1 MKKNLSMTIAIGGA
15 CLLLASCADDETID
29 MVNQGPTPVFTEVT
43 TLQNRNPQLPTQV
56 RTNNLITLKAKT
68 RATNGSGAL
77 IGNSDK
83 LLGYSYSVGNSVL
96 GDFSNVGYQVVDID
110 KVKALPYT
118 GYVSSKALQAYM
130 SDRFSYADGESYAH
144 KLSRTKK
151 ISYGFQLNL
160 GLFKLGRK
168 KKVEETFKSI
178 SSSSTHSVFG
188 ELNLLYANSAFN
200 LQSSDGA
207 KKLYAREC
215 LSTAFMKNLY
225 SSTMSNILETYGQ
238 FILTGYITGGK
249 AFALYAG
256 ETQSDESMTLKE
268 KDMDHS
274 IDASFS
280 WKKDSASGDFKFGK
294 GNCSADTSS
303 YNMQKLYTRLWLYGG
318 TPHGASMNSAD
329 ELKSIDF
336 NLSPWVESLADN
348 SKHTIIDLTENGIAP
363 ISTFV
368 LEENYRKRF
377 DCLMSGI
384 ARSRPKLI
392 MPKIVIMRV
401 FERYAATGEALY
413 DIAPVL
419 ITRQGDYIILR
430 SGIAATQTDGEL
442 RRNEDAAVFSQKAHD
457 ITNRE
462 SRFYELKIDANPVTR
477 LNPVVSSA
485 KYINIDIK
493 KIDESSMYVYTNERT
508 NIQYIYDVKNK
519 VAFSHYIDALD
530 EDWLLDEYGIRTWV
544 EELPVKKI
552 SMASLANSYHIIG
565 L

>member
-1 MKKNLSMTIAIGGA
+1 MTIAIGGA

-43 TLQNRNPQLPTQV
+43 TLRNRNPQLPTQV

-68 RATNGSGAL
+68 RSTNGSGAL

-130 SDRFSYADGESYAH
+130 SNRFSYADEASYAQ
-144 KLSRTKK
+144 KLTRTKK
-151 ISYGFQLNL
+151 ISYGFQLNV

-178 SSSSTHSVFG
+178 SSSSTHNVFG

-215 LSTAFMKNLY
+215 LSPAFMKNLY

-256 ETQSDESMTLKE
+256 ETKSGESMTLKE
-268 KDMDHS
+268 KDMDQS

-294 GNCSADTSS
+294 GNFSADSSS

-318 TPHGASMNSAD
+318 TPNGASMNSAD

-384 ARSRPKLI
+384 AKSRPNLI

-462 SRFYELKIDANPVTR
+462 SRFYELQIDANPVTR

-508 NIQYIYDVKNK
+508 KIQYIYDVKNK